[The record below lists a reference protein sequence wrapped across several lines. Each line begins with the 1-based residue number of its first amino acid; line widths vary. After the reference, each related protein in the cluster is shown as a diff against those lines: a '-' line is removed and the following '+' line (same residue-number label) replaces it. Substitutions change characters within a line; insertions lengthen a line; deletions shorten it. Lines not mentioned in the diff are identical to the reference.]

1 MEYQKIANLIDDDTL
16 DQPSKFRTRN
26 WVEINDESRG
36 AYNVN
41 SQIKFKTT
49 MLKSSLC
56 DYSDAYIL
64 VKGTISVNNTAAQ
77 GAAANNTN
85 KKVIFKNCA
94 PFTNCISE
102 INNTQIDNAKDID
115 IVMPMYNL
123 IEYSDN
129 YAKTTGSIW
138 QYCKDIPARNNN
150 NEITEFTLVN
160 TTDSF
165 KFKAKITGQTEDDGT
180 KDVEIMVPLK
190 YLSNFWRTLEMPL
203 INCEVNL
210 ILTWSSTCVLIST
223 NIPNQAAIFEI
234 TDTKLYVP
242 VVTLSTQENTKFL
255 QQLESGFKRV
265 INWNKYLSKPELLAQ
280 NPNLNHL
287 VEPSFQGVNRL
298 FVLAFENDNDGTS
311 NEQSYLPTVEIKDY
325 NTMIN
330 GENVFD
336 QPIKNTKVTYD
347 NIRKIATGQG
357 DDYTTR
363 CLLNYPYF
371 ANTYK
376 MFAVNLSK
384 QQALDADPR
393 AIQQINFTAN
403 IDRAAANKSLL
414 YSGRSKRNY
423 SRLFTGNSKSIV
435 NKIIFNLNTYKCFA
449 LVSTTLIK

>member
-1 MEYQKIANLIDDDTL
+1 MEYKKIANLIDDTSN
-16 DQPSKFRTRN
+16 QPSKFRTRN
-26 WVEINDESRG
+26 WVEISHESRG

-64 VKGTISVNNTAAQ
+64 VKGTISVNNTAAA
-77 GAAANNTN
+77 GAAANNDD

-102 INNTQIDNAKDID
+102 INNTQIGNAKDID

-129 YAKTTGSIW
+129 YAKTTGSLW
-138 QYCKDIPARNNN
+138 QYFKDIPARNNN
-150 NEITEFTLVN
+150 NQIIVFAENNL
-160 TTDSF
+160 TDSF
-165 KFKAKITGQTEDDGT
+165 NFKVKFTGQTGNDGT

-190 YLSNFWRTLEMPL
+190 YLRNFWKTLEKPL

-210 ILTWSSTCVLIST
+210 ILTWASTCVLVAT
-223 NIPNQAAIFEI
+223 NIANQNATFAV

-255 QQLESGFKRV
+255 QKLKSGFKRI

-287 VEPSFQGVNRL
+287 VETSFQGVTRP
-298 FVLAFENDNDGTS
+298 FVLAFENDDDRTGS
-311 NEQSYLPTVEIKDY
+311 DQYYLPTVEIKD
-325 NTMIN
+325 NNIVIN
-330 GENVFD
+330 GENFFD
-336 QPIKNTKVTYD
+336 QPIKNNKITYE

-357 DDYTTR
+357 DDYTTGW
-363 CLLNYPYF
+363 LLDYPYF
-371 ANTYK
+371 TDTYK
-376 MFAVNLSK
+376 MIAVDLRK

-393 AIQQINFTAN
+393 AIQPINFTAN
-403 IDRAAANKSLL
+403 LHGKYKGLL
-414 YSGRSKRNY
+414 YSRRSKRNY
-423 SRLFTGNSKSIV
+423 SRLFTRNSKSIV
-435 NKIIFNLNTYKCFA
+435 NILQNI
-449 LVSTTLIK
+449 